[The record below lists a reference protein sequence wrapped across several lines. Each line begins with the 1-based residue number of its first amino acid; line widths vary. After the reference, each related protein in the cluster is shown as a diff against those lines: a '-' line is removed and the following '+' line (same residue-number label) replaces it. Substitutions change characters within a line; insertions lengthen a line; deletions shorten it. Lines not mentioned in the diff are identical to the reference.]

1 MWKREAEES
10 VSEWCDSR
18 KTVNSLI
25 LGFCIHVPLGLEGF
39 SPISCSVS
47 QEENRM
53 VLMLW
58 HPSASRKPGCTL
70 SQHSLYCAFFIS
82 GDPGDGVP
90 AHVEDL
96 WDFRGPR
103 CYVCTCKC
111 VSEVFREICVA
122 DGSWGPGG
130 GSFRAL
136 VGPCSLGLPKGQSPF
151 WASHTDRL
159 FGFKNISL
167 T

>member
-18 KTVNSLI
+18 KTMLIPWFWAFVSMLPWAWKASLPY
-25 LGFCIHVPLGLEGF
+25 HA
-39 SPISCSVS
+39 VS

-58 HPSASRKPGCTL
+58 HPSASRKPGCTI

-90 AHVEDL
+90 AHVKDL

-111 VSEVFREICVA
+111 VSEVFWEICVA

-130 GSFRAL
+130 GSFWAL
-136 VGPCSLGLPKGQSPF
+136 VGPCSLGAPRGPVAILSRSHWLSF
-151 WASHTDRL
+151 W
-159 FGFKNISL
+159 I
-167 T
+167 

>member
-111 VSEVFREICVA
+111 VSEVFREIDLFHLFKLFQPHWLSNA
-122 DGSWGPGG
+122 AFSTFLSS
-130 GSFRAL
+130 SFIMLSIVIYIKR
-136 VGPCSLGLPKGQSPF
+136 
-151 WASHTDRL
+151 
-159 FGFKNISL
+159 
-167 T
+167 